1 VPKVPRISLLAI
13 SEVYCGTITEYEPL
27 ANPVKSLPI
36 QIITTLENYFL
47 NKI

>member
-27 ANPVKSLPI
+27 ANPVRILPT
-36 QIITTLENYFL
+36 QIIATLENHF
-47 NKI
+47 